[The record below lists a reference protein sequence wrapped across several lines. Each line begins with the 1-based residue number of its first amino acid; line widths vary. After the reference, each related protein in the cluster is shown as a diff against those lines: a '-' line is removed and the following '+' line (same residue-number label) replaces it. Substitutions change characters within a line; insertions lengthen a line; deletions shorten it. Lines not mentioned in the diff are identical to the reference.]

1 MNLSQKQQRNVSF
14 PTYTYTFLVF
24 LVGIAS
30 SNIPTVSASTLRGNK
45 GSSNIDFSST
55 TNEVVDAEAPIS
67 TTDSTGNHRSL
78 EASRLPKSKQRH
90 LASTDLDTVQRSCAY
105 EHYRYNGGGWIESGK
120 WYCMDTYWSTEML
133 GAAAG
138 TPLSESCVG
147 YSAYQQSGTE
157 RIVLDTETYSSLS
170 CAERSDIGI
179 GTCTNPKSK
188 WDEGFM
194 WETYGCNT

>member
-1 MNLSQKQQRNVSF
+1 MGIKGHRIL
-14 PTYTYTFLVF
+14 TF
-24 LVGIAS
+24 
-30 SNIPTVSASTLRGNK
+30 RRR
-45 GSSNIDFSST
+45 
-55 TNEVVDAEAPIS
+55 TNEVVDAEAPQS
-67 TTDSTGNHRSL
+67 ATDSTGNHRSL
-78 EASRLPKSKQRH
+78 EVSRLPNSKQRQ
-90 LASTDLDTVQRSCAY
+90 LFDLDTVQRSCAY

-147 YSAYQQSGTE
+147 YSAYQQAGTE

-194 WETYGCNT
+194 WETYGCNTE